1 PFNPVFG
8 LFVQVNR
15 LSHALFLEVA
25 EKIKRLMELER
36 LNKLITKISF
46 IHQFLSSIRER
57 DPLMEEALV
66 DHVTTL
72 NKTYSG
78 YLSKQLKK
86 VYRRFFTDDVDDSLV
101 NYLIADGVVL
111 PDPNSDFPVR
121 KVSIKAFPLRIEVS
135 DLQTARIQTLWSEA

>member
-1 PFNPVFG
+1 
-8 LFVQVNR
+8 
-15 LSHALFLEVA
+15 
-25 EKIKRLMELER
+25 MELER